1 MVGDEL
7 SFEILRDNEDV
18 TFALSITDNRV
29 VAGERLDDRLNG
41 AELMD
46 FRGDEDPLTSEGVFI
61 SEVRE
66 GTPAARQGLEPGDVI
81 VAANGHRTTDIGT
94 LSKRL
99 RDRARPTLRIYR
111 AGRFG
116 NLTLR

>member
-1 MVGDEL
+1 MVGDRL
-7 SFEILRDNEDV
+7 ALEILRDNEDV
-18 TFALSITDNRV
+18 ALELMITDNRI
-29 VAGERLDDRLNG
+29 VAGDRLDDRLAG

-46 FRGDEDPLTSEGVFI
+46 FRGEDDPLTSEGVFV
-61 SEVRE
+61 SKVAPD
-66 GTPAARQGLEPGDVI
+66 TAAARQGLEAGDVI

-99 RDRARPTLRIYR
+99 RARARPTLRVYR